1 MDQVHLI
8 RLYYYGQSKS
18 LAEISRIMG
27 LDWRTVRKYVDQE
40 DFNPPSPKP
49 ASEIQFCPKL
59 DPYKPL
65 IDQWLSDDKKAP
77 RKQRH
82 TAKRVFNRLTKEAEG
97 FDCSYRLVA
106 EYVSARKKELNLS
119 RQEGYIP
126 LSHCAGEAQG
136 DFGTAKFFENGKE
149 MTGKYFV
156 LSFPYSN
163 AGYPQ
168 LHYGENL
175 ECLLESMDAIFRHIG
190 GVPSEIWFDNTS
202 TIVQK
207 ILRDG
212 GRETTE
218 KFNLFA
224 DHYGFRSIFCNPD
237 SGNEKGN
244 VENKVGYSRRNY
256 MVPIPHFVC
265 LEDYNK
271 QLLKDFDEDLDREHY
286 RKDAV
291 LSELFEEDRKE
302 LLPLPRIPFDL
313 RSHKTAVTNGWGKF
327 SLDKGKHIYS
337 VSPDHANQSVNLYLT
352 STTVTVL
359 DGDFH
364 EIVSHRRLYG
374 DQVQESM
381 EWLPYLRAIARKP
394 RSLRN
399 SGIYDMMPGNMQ
411 RYMDRCMNSDR
422 GRILKVLSELTER
435 TGFDSAMQTVNQAI
449 LYQANDPD
457 SLKNLYRKLY
467 MDVPDLP
474 PIHGSNIPKVIMIS
488 PDLAQ
493 YDALLKGGAAHEG

>member
-1 MDQVHLI
+1 
-8 RLYYYGQSKS
+8 
-18 LAEISRIMG
+18 
-27 LDWRTVRKYVDQE
+27 
-40 DFNPPSPKP
+40 
-49 ASEIQFCPKL
+49 
-59 DPYKPL
+59 
-65 IDQWLSDDKKAP
+65 
-77 RKQRH
+77 
-82 TAKRVFNRLTKEAEG
+82 
-97 FDCSYRLVA
+97 
-106 EYVSARKKELNLS
+106 
-119 RQEGYIP
+119 
-126 LSHCAGEAQG
+126 
-136 DFGTAKFFENGKE
+136 

-302 LLPLPRIPFDL
+302 LLPLPRIPSDL
-313 RSHKTAVTNGWGKF
+313 RSHKTA
-327 SLDKGKHIYS
+327 
-337 VSPDHANQSVNLYLT
+337 A
-352 STTVTVL
+352 TT
-359 DGDFH
+359 G
-364 EIVSHRRLYG
+364 
-374 DQVQESM
+374 
-381 EWLPYLRAIARKP
+381 
-394 RSLRN
+394 
-399 SGIYDMMPGNMQ
+399 
-411 RYMDRCMNSDR
+411 R
-422 GRILKVLSELTER
+422 GQ
-435 TGFDSAMQTVNQAI
+435 FA
-449 LYQANDPD
+449 
-457 SLKNLYRKLY
+457 
-467 MDVPDLP
+467 
-474 PIHGSNIPKVIMIS
+474 
-488 PDLAQ
+488 LA
-493 YDALLKGGAAHEG
+493 E